1 MATDSPEQSSQVVNK
16 SQASEPSRVYMR
28 PISVYTG
35 PVSKRLVDI
44 DNEALDAARLQLGTR
59 TIKDTV
65 NEALRRA
72 GGAREEMI
80 ANALDALVEAPLAD
94 RSEAWR

>member
-1 MATDSPEQSSQVVNK
+1 M
-16 SQASEPSRVYMR
+16 
-28 PISVYTG
+28 
-35 PVSKRLVDI
+35 SKRLVDI
-44 DNEALDAARLQLGTR
+44 DDNALDAARERLGTG

-72 GGAREEMI
+72 AGSRQEAVDQ
-80 ANALDALVEAPLAD
+80 ALDALAQVPLAD